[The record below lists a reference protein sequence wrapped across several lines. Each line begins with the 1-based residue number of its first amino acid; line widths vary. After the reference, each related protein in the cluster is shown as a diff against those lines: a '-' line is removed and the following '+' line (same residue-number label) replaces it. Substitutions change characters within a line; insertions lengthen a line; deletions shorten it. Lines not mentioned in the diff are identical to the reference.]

1 MVHHLT
7 HIKKDLGQ
15 KCVTS
20 WSCSQSVSDM
30 NSFWKETT
38 VHFLEKSESSFS
50 ATGTK
55 TVSVNLHDIPNIFQ
69 LVFPHEAPRG
79 HKNSTPW
86 SAHLKNSVSWDSLK
100 GPVLRWPLTLTLF
113 KITLESLYIFYD
125 IPCFDFLFDLLSN
138 CRYLIILSAALAKK
152 KICGQRGVILGGKKT
167 KQQFPSQVFKSS
179 EQNVPLSC
187 PSKWVTLH
195 V

>member
-15 KCVTS
+15 KCVTL

-113 KITLESLYIFYD
+113 KITLESLYIHFSWYSMLWFSFWFIIKLSLSYHFVSSIGKKKNLWSTWCD
-125 IPCFDFLFDLLSN
+125 SGGEKNKTTIPQSSFQKFRTKCSALLS
-138 CRYLIILSAALAKK
+138 L
-152 KICGQRGVILGGKKT
+152 
-167 KQQFPSQVFKSS
+167 
-179 EQNVPLSC
+179 
-187 PSKWVTLH
+187 
-195 V
+195 

>member
-15 KCVTS
+15 KCVTL

-69 LVFPHEAPRG
+69 LVFPHEAPWG

-113 KITLESLYIFYD
+113 KITLESLYIH
-125 IPCFDFLFDLLSN
+125 FLWYSMLWFSFWFIIKLS
-138 CRYLIILSAALAKK
+138 LSYHFVSSIGKK
-152 KICGQRGVILGGKKT
+152 KKSVVNVVWFWGEKK
-167 KQQFPSQVFKSS
+167 
-179 EQNVPLSC
+179 QNNNSPVKFSKVQNKMFRSPVPLSG
-187 PSKWVTLH
+187 
-195 V
+195 

>member
-15 KCVTS
+15 KCVTL
-20 WSCSQSVSDM
+20 WSCSQSVSDV
-30 NSFWKETT
+30 NSFWKETA

-79 HKNSTPW
+79 HKNSTLW

-100 GPVLRWPLTLTLF
+100 GPMLRWPLKLTLF
-113 KITLESLYIFYD
+113 KITLESLYIVYD
-125 IPCFDFLFDLLSN
+125 IPCFYFPFDLLSN
-138 CRYLIILSAALAKK
+138 CRYLIILSAALAKEK
-152 KICGQRGVILGGKKT
+152 SVVNVVWFWGGKK
-167 KQQFPSQVFKSS
+167 
-179 EQNVPLSC
+179 QNNNSPVKFSKVQNKMFRSPVPLSG
-187 PSKWVTLH
+187 
-195 V
+195 